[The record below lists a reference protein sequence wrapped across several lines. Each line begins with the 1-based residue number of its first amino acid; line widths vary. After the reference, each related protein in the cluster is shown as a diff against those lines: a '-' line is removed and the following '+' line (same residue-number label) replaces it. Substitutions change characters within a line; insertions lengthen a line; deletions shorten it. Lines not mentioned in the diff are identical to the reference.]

1 MGIGSLRRDTRCKPS
16 ENPLVAGITAATFAG
31 SAGMTFDENM
41 AKVNIT
47 AQLDEAGLD
56 DLKSD

>member
-1 MGIGSLRRDTRCKPS
+1 MGIGSLRRDTGRKPL
-16 ENPLVAGITAATFAG
+16 ENPLVTGMTAATLAG

-47 AQLDEAGLD
+47 AQMDEAGLD
-56 DLKSD
+56 DLKNV